1 MWKAVDDVRFW
12 WEKTMGL
19 VPLGVP
25 DTARYPMYS
34 TWYSFHQEIADRS
47 LEEEAQ
53 RAKELGFSTIIV
65 DDGWQTDDN
74 NRGYAYC
81 GDWEPALEKFPSMK
95 EHVERI
101 HQLDMKFM
109 IWFSVPFIGIHA
121 KRWEEFSD
129 KLIYFDKS
137 RQAGYWISVSRRL
150 DNICS
155 SFMSGR

>member
-1 MWKAVDDVRFW
+1 M
-12 WEKTMGL
+12 
-19 VPLGVP
+19 
-25 DTARYPMYS
+25 
-34 TWYSFHQEIADRS
+34 
-47 LEEEAQ
+47 
-53 RAKELGFSTIIV
+53 

-137 RQAGYWISVSRRL
+137 RQAGVLDIRFPEIRQYLLQFYVRAVKEWKVDGLKLDFIDEFFSVAAVLREPESAAGVFRKLWTVYYRK
-150 DNICS
+150 
-155 SFMSGR
+155 